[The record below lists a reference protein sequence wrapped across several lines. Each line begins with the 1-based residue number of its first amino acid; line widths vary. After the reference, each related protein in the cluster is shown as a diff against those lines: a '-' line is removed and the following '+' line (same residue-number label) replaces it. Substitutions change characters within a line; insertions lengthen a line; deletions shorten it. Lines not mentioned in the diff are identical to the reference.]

1 MLSFSWSIFNSL
13 YCLYYYNEYFTSCL
27 HECIFI
33 LVYVLK
39 LFHFKTL
46 VISKSPRLLRV
57 VIFLLTTVTTLSLW
71 SQSVQ
76 TARRPSTAE
85 NHVDYAT
92 VSLSIIVYCKRVV
105 VMMKYLSLSLCCRIF
120 FFSFLKVNYHRNRR
134 SKTKECP
141 PPNNK
146 KICAWDLPNILWT
159 LTSLSLK
166 GKGIRGKKLFWNS
179 SVTTLKVTSFTGKRR
194 IFYRTKK
201 TKSFLFMW
209 CNN

>member
-1 MLSFSWSIFNSL
+1 MFSVELISDKARVISMLSFSWSIFNSL

-105 VMMKYLSLSLCCRIF
+105 VMMKYLSLSLSVVGYF
-120 FFSFLKVNYHRNRR
+120 FRFFKSKLSSEPSFKDKRMPSAQQQKNMRLR
-134 SKTKECP
+134 SAKHLM
-141 PPNNK
+141 NFN
-146 KICAWDLPNILWT
+146 
-159 LTSLSLK
+159 
-166 GKGIRGKKLFWNS
+166 
-179 SVTTLKVTSFTGKRR
+179 
-194 IFYRTKK
+194 
-201 TKSFLFMW
+201 
-209 CNN
+209 